1 MATFNIARTHGI
13 AVRREFNTNLKVRC
27 YGLGFY
33 KEGDEMAITPLEMTP
48 VQMSA
53 RSHLG
58 ETQTVEEPA
67 QSFGEM
73 LEDALKKTNE
83 LQLES
88 DELNMALAA
97 GRVEDISQVVV
108 AAQKAEIAI
117 QLTLQLRNRA
127 VSAYQEIMR
136 MQV

>member
-1 MATFNIARTHGI
+1 MEIP
-13 AVRREFNTNLKVRC
+13 
-27 YGLGFY
+27 
-33 KEGDEMAITPLEMTP
+33 PLEMTP
-48 VQMSA
+48 VKMSA
-53 RSHLG
+53 QTPSG
-58 ETQTVEEPA
+58 EMEQIEKPV
-67 QSFGEM
+67 QSFTEM
-73 LEDALKKTNE
+73 LTDALKKTNE

-88 DELNMALAA
+88 DKLNMALAA

-108 AAQKAEIAI
+108 ASQKAEIAI